1 MFFKDKVVI
10 VTGSGSGIGRT
21 TAQLLAKEGARVVI
35 NGRDEKKL
43 ADVIQSLPSGQ
54 ALSIAANV
62 ADPDQA
68 KALIEKTVLHFG
80 RLDALI
86 NNAGIASNADLVDT
100 SPEVFKR
107 VIDTNIL
114 GCVFPSQYAI
124 PHLEKTKGSIIFIS
138 SIAGFYGL
146 PRAAAYSAS
155 KMALTALTQ
164 SMNLELQEKEIHTGI
179 VYVGFTENDT
189 NKRVLDSN
197 GGFIPVASRPPK
209 LQMKQEDTARAI
221 LDSIR
226 HRKRYKTLTLV
237 GKLNRITTRLFPF
250 VTEMV
255 LRRSLKNMKEMFNV
269 QPNPKIPR

>member
-21 TAQLLAKEGARVVI
+21 TAQLLIKEGAKVVI
-35 NGRDEKKL
+35 NGRDEKKITE
-43 ADVIQSLPSGQ
+43 VVQSLPAGQ
-54 ALSIAANV
+54 ALSIAGDV
-62 ADPDQA
+62 ADPAQA
-68 KALIEKTVLHFG
+68 KMLIEKTVAHFG

-100 SPEVFKR
+100 APEVFKR

-114 GCVFPSQYAI
+114 GCVFPAQYAI
-124 PHLEKTKGSIIFIS
+124 PHLEKTHGSIIFIS
-138 SIAGFYGL
+138 SIAAFYGL

-164 SMNLELQEKEIHTGI
+164 SMNLELDRRNIHTGI
-179 VYVGFTENDT
+179 VYVGFTENDN
-189 NKRVLDSN
+189 NKKVLDSN

-226 HRKRYKTLTLV
+226 HRRRYKTLTFV
-237 GKLNRITTRLFPF
+237 GKLNRIMTKLFPF
-250 VTEMV
+250 ITEMV
-255 LRRSLKNMKEMFNV
+255 LRRSMKTMKEMFN
-269 QPNPKIPR
+269 R